1 MKTTRSELKNIIKEC
16 LIEILSEGLGDSPR
30 LSESLRTRSQLSSPR
45 TDTRSPSPALRE
57 AVRRE
62 SGGDRVL
69 ESILS
74 DTAASTLPQML
85 EGEKSKRPAPI
96 GRGIAEQV
104 VAAASPEDLFGEDTT
119 SKWADLAFMNSREK
133 K

>member
-16 LIEILSEGLGDSPR
+16 LIEILAEGLGDSPR
-30 LSESLRTRSQLSSPR
+30 LSESLRTRSVSSPSKM
-45 TDTRSPSPALRE
+45 DTRSPSPALRE

-62 SGGDRVL
+62 SGGDKVL

-85 EGEKSKRPAPI
+85 EGEKSKRSAPI
-96 GRGIAEQV
+96 GRGLAEQV
-104 VAAASPEDLFGEDTT
+104 VAAAAPEDLFGEETT
-119 SKWADLAFMNSREK
+119 AKWADLAFMNSREK